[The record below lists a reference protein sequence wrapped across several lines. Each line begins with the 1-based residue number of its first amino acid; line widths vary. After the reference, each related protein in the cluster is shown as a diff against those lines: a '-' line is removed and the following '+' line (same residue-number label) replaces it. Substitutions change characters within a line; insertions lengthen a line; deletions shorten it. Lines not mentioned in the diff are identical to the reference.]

1 MENWKPSEYWKRI
14 IYIVRI
20 PAKYQNCDI
29 MTASQ
34 CFVGAVKAVRCD
46 MDICNR
52 YYRTMTSRNGHSRHS
67 DCVHTL
73 ELIQQL
79 RNKVLD
85 SIQMVRQSCQKMQ
98 SNLGW
103 RCLQLKCCICYSRI
117 WPIAM
122 LPRRIRN
129 GCQRISVTFTSPRF
143 WPLNFSDSKSM

>member
-1 MENWKPSEYWKRI
+1 MACCISEESTVLESIKINAVTEKNFTEMENWKPSEYWKRI

-46 MDICNR
+46 MDIYNR

-85 SIQMVRQSCQKMQ
+85 SIQMVRQSC
-98 SNLGW
+98 
-103 RCLQLKCCICYSRI
+103 
-117 WPIAM
+117 
-122 LPRRIRN
+122 
-129 GCQRISVTFTSPRF
+129 
-143 WPLNFSDSKSM
+143 